1 MNINFKDYKCKECN
15 ENGFVVNP
23 LSITSEKCDCRIKF
37 ENILRTFSLLK
48 DSGLLFDYS
57 SKSDFDDLNS
67 YTFDKYVGEDKNKNI
82 DKLKMFVER
91 FEDETKP
98 FSKMSF
104 YIYGNQGCQ
113 KSYTVKGI
121 LSLLAKKNHS
131 VYYILAKDLVDLIIK
146 SERDDEKKDLLNYIQ
161 SVDCLCIE
169 ELNAK
174 RMALWNSGF
183 KQEILVSWLKTRLE
197 VVHKSTFIISNDT
210 IEEFKKS
217 ELGELLGDLVE
228 RECKFGTFE
237 FTDNYGQNMSEEDFK
252 KKFDDI
258 WS

>member
-1 MNINFKDYKCKECN
+1 MTLNFKEFKCEECNDDGFVTDIFTNTTKKCK
-15 ENGFVVNP
+15 
-23 LSITSEKCDCRIKF
+23 CRINY
-37 ENILRTFSLLK
+37 ENTLRTFNILK
-48 DSGLLFDYS
+48 ESGLLFDYS
-57 SKSDFDDLNS
+57 TLNDFNELNDYS
-67 YTFDKYVGEDKNKNI
+67 FDKYVGTDENKNI
-82 DKLKMFVER
+82 DKLRMYIER

-104 YIYGNQGCQ
+104 YIHGPQGCQ
-113 KSYTVKGI
+113 KSYTVKGV
-121 LSLLAKKNHS
+121 LSLLAKKGHS

-146 SERDDEKKDLLNYIQ
+146 ADRDDEKKELLDRILI
-161 SVDCLCIE
+161 VDCLCIE
-169 ELNAK
+169 ELNSK

-183 KQEILVSWLKTRLE
+183 KQETLVPWLKTRLE
-197 VVHKSTFIISNDT
+197 VVHKSTFMITNDT
-210 IEEFKKS
+210 IEEFKQS

-237 FTDNYGQNMSEEDFK
+237 FNDNYGNNLSKEDFK

>member
-1 MNINFKDYKCKECN
+1 MNINFKDFKCSNCDV
-15 ENGFVVNP
+15 NGFITNP
-23 LSITSEKCDCRIKF
+23 FTNTTEKCECRVKF
-37 ENILRTFSLLK
+37 EKDLRTFNLLK
-48 DSGLLFDYS
+48 ESGLLLETS
-57 SKSDFDDLNS
+57 TKNDFDELNS
-67 YTFDKYVGEDKNKNI
+67 YSFDKYVGKDENKNL
-82 DKLKMFVER
+82 DKLKMYVSKFD
-91 FEDETKP
+91 DESKP

-104 YIYGNQGCQ
+104 YIHGPQGCQ
-113 KSYTVKGI
+113 KSYTIKGI
-121 LSLLAKKNHS
+121 LSRLAKSNHT

-146 SERDDEKKDLLNYIQ
+146 SERDEEKKDLLNYIQ
-161 SVDCLCIE
+161 TVDCLCIE

-197 VVHKSTFIISNDT
+197 VVHKSTFIITNDT
-210 IEEFKKS
+210 IEEFKSS

-237 FTDNYGQNMSEEDFK
+237 FKDNYGANLSKEDFQ